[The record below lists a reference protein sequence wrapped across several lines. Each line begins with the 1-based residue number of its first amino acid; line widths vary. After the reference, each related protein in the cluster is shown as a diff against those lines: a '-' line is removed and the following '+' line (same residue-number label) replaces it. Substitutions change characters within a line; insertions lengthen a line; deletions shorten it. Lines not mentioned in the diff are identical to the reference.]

1 MDRMHVASQGEPV
14 YPEGI
19 ERRKSVDD
27 AIAELF
33 PDATVFGESGAPIT
47 AQAPAGGAFAPAQ
60 AVPPLALADGLDNA
74 LAPMLG
80 LQEIAD
86 NRASSGPYTPPV
98 SLPFSCAPSA
108 TSPVACQAAVSS
120 AGTRAPAE
128 WASQC
133 TPTDQRGA
141 GDIFCDPAGAV
152 VGLPPATMDCERSH
166 FAASASIAQTIA
178 QTAGSVALSRAP
190 SGYSAVLSG
199 DLAAA
204 VIPAPLRTPSAP
216 GSFLRAASSGFSRT
230 TSVGTAHSRASSV
243 CLTPSVFSRASS
255 TGSMSD
261 STVVSNNFLC
271 YPGAHGTILGEKRG
285 RGKPDAP
292 SKRRPWTADEH
303 ARFVDSL
310 ARFGQKDRG
319 ETNGRVGVGLGPG
332 VAELIAVVVG
342 TRTVSQVRSHAQKYF
357 LQLSRTASAVSAG
370 SSSPAAST
378 ASASVSAQKSDSADA
393 SPREEGSQDVA
404 EGGSGGMGAG
414 GSRDGVSSSAGLKC
428 EPIEECDS
436 SQDRESAAPA
446 GERGCAAIKL
456 ENHQRGAEVNKRQKT
471 TSHSCDKIETK
482 TAATATAADDSVAAV
497 AVRPGAHG
505 GKVLASLVQ
514 AA

>member
-1 MDRMHVASQGEPV
+1 MDKLRDASEGAPV

-33 PDATVFGESGAPIT
+33 PDAAVFEPWEAPIP
-47 AQAPAGGAFAPAQ
+47 AQAPAGGAFAPVVGE
-60 AVPPLALADGLDNA
+60 AVPPLALAHGVGNTV
-74 LAPMLG
+74 APMLG
-80 LQEIAD
+80 LQEIAG
-86 NRASSGPYTPPV
+86 NRASSGPYTPAV
-98 SLPFSCAPSA
+98 ALPF
-108 TSPVACQAAVSS
+108 SPVACQAAASP
-120 AGTRAPAE
+120 AGTLAPAE
-128 WASQC
+128 WPGQC

-141 GDIFCDPAGAV
+141 GDVFCGPAGAV
-152 VGLPPATMDCERSH
+152 VSLPPATLDCERSQ
-166 FAASASIAQTIA
+166 FAAASVAQTTA

-199 DLAAA
+199 DLPAA
-204 VIPAPLRTPSAP
+204 VVPVPLRTPSAP

-230 TSVGTAHSRASSV
+230 ASVGTAHSRASSV
-243 CLTPSVFSRASS
+243 SLTPSVFSRASS

-261 STVVSNNFLC
+261 SAVVSNNFLC

-342 TRTVSQVRSHAQKYF
+342 TRNVSQVRSHAQKYF
-357 LQLSRTASAVSAG
+357 LQLNRTASAASAG

-378 ASASVSAQKSDSADA
+378 ASASVSMQKSDSADA
-393 SPREEGSQDVA
+393 SPREEGSQDEV
-404 EGGSGGMGAG
+404 EGGRGETGGG
-414 GSRDGVSSSAGLKC
+414 GSRDGVSSSPGIKC
-428 EPIEECDS
+428 EPIGECDS
-436 SQDRESAAPA
+436 SQDRETAAPA
-446 GERGCAAIKL
+446 GEQGFAAVKL
-456 ENHQRGAEVNKRQKT
+456 ENHECGAQVNKRPKT
-471 TSHSCDKIETK
+471 TSHSCDKNETK
-482 TAATATAADDSVAAV
+482 TAAAVTTAGDSVAAV
-497 AVRPGAHG
+497 AVHPGAHG
-505 GKVLASLVQ
+505 GKVLAPLVQ